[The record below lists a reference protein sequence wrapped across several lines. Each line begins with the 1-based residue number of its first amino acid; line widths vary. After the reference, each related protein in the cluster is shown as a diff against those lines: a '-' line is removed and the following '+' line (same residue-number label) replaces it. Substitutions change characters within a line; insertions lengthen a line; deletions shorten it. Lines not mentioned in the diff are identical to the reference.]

1 MEKVWH
7 LHTMESHSATRKN
20 ETMPLAATWRDPE
33 RVGLSEVSPRKTDAT
48 RHHFYADCRL

>member
-7 LHTMESHSATRKN
+7 LHTTESHSATRKN